1 LFFVFLRANL
11 ANFLYISDLF
21 LTQLIESAMTD
32 LSLYRNI
39 GIFAHVDAGKTTT
52 TERILKLT
60 GKIHKIGEVHEGES
74 TTDFMEQE
82 AERGITIQSA
92 AVSCFWKGHRFNVID
107 TPGHVDFTVEVYRS
121 LKVLDGG
128 VGVFCGS
135 GGVEPQSETNW
146 RYANDSKVSRLIFV
160 NKLDRIG
167 ADFIRVTDQ
176 VKKVLGAN
184 PLIMTLPIGREDEFV
199 GVVDLLSRKAF
210 IWDETGQ
217 PENYTIT
224 DVPADMVDD
233 VEMYREQL
241 VETACEVDDDLLMA
255 YMEGDMPSDEDVKR
269 CIRKGTLDLVFFPTY
284 CGSAFKNK
292 GMQLLLD
299 AVIEYLPAPTEV
311 NPQPLT
317 DEEGNANGKY
327 AIVSAD
333 EPFRAL
339 AFKIMDDRFGALT
352 FIRIYSGK
360 LNKGDTILN
369 SFTGK
374 SERVGRMVEMQADER
389 NELSSAQA
397 GDIIAIV
404 GMKNVQT
411 GHTLCDPKHPCTLEA
426 MVFPEPVISISVTP
440 KDKGSTEK
448 MGIAIGKMVAEDPTF
463 RVETDIDSG
472 ETILRGMGELH
483 LDIKVDILRR
493 TYGVDLLVGQP
504 QVAYRETITL
514 EMEDS
519 YTHKKQ
525 SGGSGQFG
533 KIDYVIKPG
542 EANTGFT
549 FTSKV
554 VGGNVPKEFFP
565 AIEKGFR
572 SMMGVGPLAGF
583 PVLDVEVTLV
593 DGGFHAVDSSAI
605 AFEIAAKGAFRQSMP
620 KAGPQMLEP
629 IMKVDVYSP
638 EDHVGD
644 VIGDL
649 NRRRGMI
656 SGQEANVTGVRI
668 KSDVPLSEMFGYIST
683 LRTMTSGRG
692 QFSME
697 FSHYA
702 ACPANVAETVI
713 AKEKE
718 KKAAAAK

>member
-1 LFFVFLRANL
+1 
-11 ANFLYISDLF
+11 
-21 LTQLIESAMTD
+21 MTD

-74 TTDFMEQE
+74 TTDFMVQE

-92 AVSCFWKGHRFNVID
+92 AVTCFWKGNRFNVID

-128 VGVFCGS
+128 IGVFCGS

-146 RYANDSKVSRLIFV
+146 RYANDSKVARLIFV

-167 ADFIRVTDQ
+167 ADFLRVTDQ
-176 VKKVLGAN
+176 VKKVLGAK
-184 PLIMTLPIGREDEFV
+184 PLLMTLPIGREDTFK
-199 GVVDLLSRKAF
+199 GVVDLLSKKAY
-210 IWDETGQ
+210 IWDETGL
-217 PENYTIT
+217 PENYTVT

-233 VEMYREQL
+233 VDMYRDQL
-241 VETACEVDDDLLMA
+241 IENAVEVDDDLLMS
-255 YMEGDMPSDEDVKR
+255 YMEGEEISVEDIKR
-269 CIRKGTLDLVFFPTY
+269 CIRKGTRDLVFFPTF

-299 AVIEYLPAPTEV
+299 AVVDYLPSPTEV

-317 DEEGNANGKY
+317 DEEGNETGKF

-352 FIRIYSGK
+352 FCRIYSGV

-374 SERVGRMVEMQADER
+374 SERIGRMVEMNANDR
-389 NELSSAQA
+389 TDLTTAQA
-397 GDIIAIV
+397 GDIVALV
-404 GMKNVQT
+404 GLKNVQT
-411 GHTLCDPKHPCTLEA
+411 GHTLCDPKFPCTLEP

-440 KDKGSTEK
+440 KDKSMIEK
-448 MGIAIGKMVAEDPTF
+448 MATAIGKLVSEDPTF
-463 RVETDIDSG
+463 RVETDPDSG

-483 LDIKVDILRR
+483 LDIKVDIMKR
-493 TYGVDLLVGQP
+493 TYGVELNVGQP
-504 QVAYRETITL
+504 QVAYRETITRNI
-514 EMEDS
+514 EDS

-525 SGGSGQFG
+525 SGGSGQYG
-533 KIDYVIKPG
+533 KIDYTIKPG
-542 EANTGFT
+542 EPNSGFV
-549 FTSKV
+549 FKTSV
-554 VGGNVPKEFFP
+554 VGGSVPKEFYP
-565 AIEKGFR
+565 AIEKGFA
-572 SMMGVGPLAGF
+572 SMMSTGPLAGF
-583 PVLDVEVTLV
+583 PVLDVEIDLI
-593 DGGFHAVDSSAI
+593 DGAFHAVDSSAI

-620 KAGPQMLEP
+620 KAGPQLLEP

-649 NRRRGMI
+649 NRRRGQL

-668 KSDVPLSEMFGYIST
+668 KADVPLSEMFGYIST

-702 ACPANVAETVI
+702 PCPSNVAEAVI

-718 KKAAAAK
+718 KKAAAAAAK